1 MKRLQML
8 KGLHTLEKRDEGG
21 TKSLHTLEERD
32 EDGTKSLHTLE
43 KRDEGETKSLHSLE
57 KRDEGEMKKGLWSSQ
72 QHASENNM
80 PLTQGG
86 EEKERGWHS

>member
-8 KGLHTLEKRDEGG
+8 KGLHSLEKRDDGG
-21 TKSLHTLEERD
+21 
-32 EDGTKSLHTLE
+32 
-43 KRDEGETKSLHSLE
+43 TKSLHSLE
-57 KRDEGEMKKGLWSSQ
+57 KRDEDEMKKGLWSSQ
-72 QHASENNM
+72 QHAIENNM

>member
-8 KGLHTLEKRDEGG
+8 KG
-21 TKSLHTLEERD
+21 
-32 EDGTKSLHTLE
+32 
-43 KRDEGETKSLHSLE
+43 LHSLE